1 MTNVAEREKEEGA
14 EGRSGRPGARRSERS
29 VPGLERRISVTPRW
43 PDIAAARAFID

>member
-1 MTNVAEREKEEGA
+1 MTNVAERRKEEGDVV
-14 EGRSGRPGARRSERS
+14 RSERAGARRSERS